1 MPVVR
6 MNVDSDCFRSIGYD
20 ITTLT
25 LELTFQSGHTY
36 QLVGVYPQTA
46 LDFSMTDSKGQF
58 YHTYLKGVYLERK
71 VN

>member
-6 MNVDSDCFRSIGYD
+6 MNVNSDCFRSIGYD
-20 ITTLT
+20 ILTWT

-36 QLVGVYPQTA
+36 QLLTVSPQTA
-46 LDFSMTDSKGQF
+46 LDFSNADSKGQF
-58 YHTYLKGVYLERK
+58 YHTYLKGVYLQHK